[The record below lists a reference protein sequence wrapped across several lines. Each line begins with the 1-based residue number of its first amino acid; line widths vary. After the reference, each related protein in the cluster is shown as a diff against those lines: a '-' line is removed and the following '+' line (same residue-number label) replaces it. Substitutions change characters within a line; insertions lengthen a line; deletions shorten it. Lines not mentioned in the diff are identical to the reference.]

1 MKRSSRMDDCYGFVT
16 LDGLDGFAMAAG
28 LSRLGSVLANKWR
41 PALAQRLLD
50 VTVCGTAAPRRDRVR
65 R

>member
-28 LSRLGSVLANKWR
+28 LSRLGS
-41 PALAQRLLD
+41 ALATNGD
-50 VTVCGTAAPRRDRVR
+50 RRWRSACLM
-65 R
+65 